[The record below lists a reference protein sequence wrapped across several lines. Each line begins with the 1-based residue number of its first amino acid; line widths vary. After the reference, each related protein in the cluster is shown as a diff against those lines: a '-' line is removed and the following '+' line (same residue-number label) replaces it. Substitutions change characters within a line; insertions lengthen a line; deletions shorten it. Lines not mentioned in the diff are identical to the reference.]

1 MRAVA
6 ALCVFVFHAGVGA
19 GLSKRVMPPIV
30 IGGMTVDGVPSPV
43 GFLSSGV
50 NLFFVLSGFLMV
62 LQGRRGALAAGARV
76 FWRRRAARLLPSY
89 WTALIVAMALAPA
102 ASRADLR
109 PAFWLHLFV
118 LHGFDRS
125 AFIAV
130 NAPMW
135 SLATEWQFY
144 LLFPFAFRWLDR
156 VGYRRFFWGAALLA
170 LALRTTIF
178 LVPWPPVNA
187 GTMPWVS
194 LVGYQ
199 LPGRLLEFALGMT
212 LAEFWLATPAAELA
226 RRGRAVAVLA
236 CVPMIVVRLARVEI
250 LTDPLLGV
258 FYVGVVAWWLG
269 RPLRAGAARSW
280 WHRVGT
286 SFGRQSYS
294 FFLLHVPLL
303 GAFAPLIAMGNGLW
317 TRFALA
323 LATFPLAWLAAAL
336 MYRVVE
342 QPACRW
348 LRGDSPATGAL
359 RGV

>member
-6 ALCVFVFHAGVGA
+6 ALFVFVFHAGVAA
-19 GLSKRVMPPIV
+19 GFAKRVLPPIV
-30 IGGMTVDGVPSPV
+30 IGGLTVAGVPSPV

-50 NLFFVLSGFLMV
+50 NLFFLMV
-62 LQGRRGALAAGARV
+62 LQGRRVAAAAGARV

-89 WTALIVAMALAPA
+89 WTALVVAMAIAPA
-102 ASRADLR
+102 AARADLW
-109 PAFWLHLFV
+109 PAFWLHTFV

-125 AFIAV
+125 AFIAL
-130 NAPMW
+130 NAPTW

-144 LLFPFAFRWLDR
+144 LVFPFAFRWLDR
-156 VGYRRFFWGAALLA
+156 VGYRRFFWGAVLLA
-170 LALRTTIF
+170 LVLRTTIF

-187 GTMPWVS
+187 GTLPWAS
-194 LVGYQ
+194 LVSYQ

-212 LAEFWLATPAAELA
+212 LAEFWLETPAAGLA
-226 RRGRAVAVLA
+226 RLGRTVVMLA
-236 CVPMIVVRLARVEI
+236 CVPMAVVRLARVEI
-250 LTDPLLGV
+250 LTDPFLGV
-258 FYVGVVAWWLG
+258 FYAGAVAWWLG
-269 RPLRAGAARSW
+269 RSPHEGAARSW

-294 FFLLHVPLL
+294 FFLLHVPLF
-303 GAFAPLIAMGNGLW
+303 GAFAPLIAMGDGPW

-323 LATFPLAWLAAAL
+323 LAMFPAAWLSAAL
-336 MYRVVE
+336 LYRIVE

-359 RGV
+359 REV